1 MPEVRRYA
9 KWWPPE
15 TRITESNGVMMRG
28 KLVLLV
34 GIGIGYVLGARAG
47 RERYN
52 EIKRSVSRFWN
63 DPRVQHQV
71 QNVEEFA
78 KDKAPDVVDFLGE
91 TAKKVVTRSSS
102 SPSKSSTAKAGSGA
116 GKSSSTTTKR
126 SSTSAKK

>member
-1 MPEVRRYA
+1 
-9 KWWPPE
+9 
-15 TRITESNGVMMRG
+15 MRG

-102 SPSKSSTAKAGSGA
+102 GSSKGSTAKARSA
-116 GKSSSTTTKR
+116 NGKSSSTTR
-126 SSTSAKK
+126 SSSTSAKK

>member
-1 MPEVRRYA
+1 
-9 KWWPPE
+9 
-15 TRITESNGVMMRG
+15 MRG

-47 RERYN
+47 RERYE
-52 EIKRSVSRFWN
+52 EIKRAVRGFWN

-91 TAKKVVTRSSS
+91 TAKKAVQRKPAADKTTASSS
-102 SPSKSSTAKAGSGA
+102 ARKPAA
-116 GKSSSTTTKR
+116 SSTT
-126 SSTSAKK
+126 AKKK

>member
-1 MPEVRRYA
+1 
-9 KWWPPE
+9 
-15 TRITESNGVMMRG
+15 MRG

-71 QNVEEFA
+71 QNVEDFA

-102 SPSKSSTAKAGSGA
+102 PSSPSKESTAKKSTTAGKSSTATTR
-116 GKSSSTTTKR
+116 SSS
-126 SSTSAKK
+126 SAKK